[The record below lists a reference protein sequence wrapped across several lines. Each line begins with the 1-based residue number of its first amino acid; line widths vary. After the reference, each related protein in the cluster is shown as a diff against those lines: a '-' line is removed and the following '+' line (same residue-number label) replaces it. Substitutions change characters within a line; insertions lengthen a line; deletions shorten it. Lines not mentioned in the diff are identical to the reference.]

1 MRFGA
6 MMGLIYR
13 QENPMG
19 AQSKPSKEEAENFHV
34 LPKDKTV
41 TEQSKKPE
49 NTEPTGHVI
58 DRDADAGS
66 LLGTSNTGDPQRL
79 PTDDRSQVS

>member
-1 MRFGA
+1 
-6 MMGLIYR
+6 
-13 QENPMG
+13 MG

-34 LPKDKTV
+34 LPKDKTAN
-41 TEQSKKPE
+41 EQSKKPE
-49 NTEPTGHVI
+49 STEPTGHVI

-66 LLGTSNTGDPQRL
+66 LIGLNNTGDAERL